1 MNAERRSCSDSI
13 MSPAQAESVP
23 VSWEES
29 RHAAIGIMQCRTALC
44 PRGVIQPG
52 ASSGA
57 AEVSHQPVPKG
68 WRRERQAT
76 KQASSLQ
83 KGWISSYVL
92 WDRDASETHVAWMVL
107 PFSSVSPLSGLHLSW
122 LLRWAIAAEFLA
134 CSLTSESNA
143 FTVSL
148 ILWELYAHVFLDKS
162 WQLLTAERYTNKK
175 VLSTDLTP
183 NLPLAVICQ
192 AGHLWTSAKWL

>member
-1 MNAERRSCSDSI
+1 MQLRYLVNLSPRDGREKGRRQNK
-13 MSPAQAESVP
+13 PAPFGSAGFHRMFCE
-23 VSWEES
+23 
-29 RHAAIGIMQCRTALC
+29 IGMQVKHMWPEL
-44 PRGVIQPG
+44 
-52 ASSGA
+52 
-57 AEVSHQPVPKG
+57 
-68 WRRERQAT
+68 
-76 KQASSLQ
+76 
-83 KGWISSYVL
+83 
-92 WDRDASETHVAWMVL
+92 VL

-175 VLSTDLTP
+175 VLNTDLTP

-192 AGHLWTSAKWL
+192 AGHLWTSAK